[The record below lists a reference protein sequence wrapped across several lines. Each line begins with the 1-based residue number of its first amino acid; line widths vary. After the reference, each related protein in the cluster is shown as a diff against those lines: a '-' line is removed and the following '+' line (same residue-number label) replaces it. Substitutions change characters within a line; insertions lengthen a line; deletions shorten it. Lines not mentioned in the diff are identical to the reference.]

1 MWGGSHRK
9 PKYRALQGRGLT
21 AGASCRDLTEASMT
35 GAGLSIVATVVM
47 GLLLVF
53 EFRAF
58 LTPERVTDMTVDTVG
73 SDLIRLDFD
82 ISFPKMPCNFASV
95 ELSDNLG
102 TVRPPSLTTPP
113 LPPPLRPPLL
123 SHAVP
128 REGALD

>member
-1 MWGGSHRK
+1 
-9 PKYRALQGRGLT
+9 
-21 AGASCRDLTEASMT
+21 MT
-35 GAGLSIVATVVM
+35 GAGLSILATVVIGM
-47 GLLLVF
+47 LLVF

-58 LTPERVTDMTVDTVG
+58 LTPEKVTDMTVDTGG

-113 LPPPLRPPLL
+113 LPPPLPPPLL